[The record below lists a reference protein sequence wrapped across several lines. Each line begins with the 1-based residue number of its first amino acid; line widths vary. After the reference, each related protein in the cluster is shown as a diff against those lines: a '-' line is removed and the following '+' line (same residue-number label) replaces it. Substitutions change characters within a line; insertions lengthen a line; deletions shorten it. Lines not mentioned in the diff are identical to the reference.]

1 MSANTDRRQSPRLSP
16 DGLAFFKIEP
26 DEGGTVADVSEG
38 GVGFHLI
45 SPVTVSGTR
54 PVKFSFS
61 FDSQNLIYGFG
72 ELAWLDETRKSG
84 GLKFLRVPEE
94 VLGKIRSGAGVFNLY
109 PEYDPQATEMT
120 ATMRPVTGS
129 EIGTSEIPIEIPMSA
144 VQTLVQE
151 EPQRAVVDENLPTP
165 QPAATHS
172 TVVPS
177 PTREVIEVAARASTA
192 EAALAGES
200 ADVEAVPV
208 TADVV
213 EEGFTVAPELEP
225 MMQGLR
231 EQARAED
238 FERPSTPKSP
248 AGFAAGIK
256 PRGGRRAS
264 EPNYDRDF
272 SPLPTGPIT
281 IQPSLGA
288 VPVPATNYYGHP
300 QKDPALVQMTHDEL
314 WAGAGSATT
323 TDFNI
328 KPVSERDRKAD
339 RSQDHWRDPF
349 GGPSLG
355 GGDKIAGYPAVGR
368 PVFTE
373 PAKSM
378 FSPGLIRG
386 LITVLIVGTL
396 VAGAA
401 LAIISYRQQV
411 GSWLVQMG
419 ERLSGRAHAD
429 VSEDADQPA
438 EATDAN
444 GNGATP
450 AADTATT
457 NAPVN
462 SGPASGPAAGA
473 APAAVKGQS
482 NVPAGQVAAAASVTT
497 PAVTATPV
505 NTPAAKTPAR
515 SAAQPV
521 SPTPTSSP
529 AGTHAAGQVHPQAP
543 ATAAMGEAGAVDNGS
558 ADVTTAEQFLHGANG
573 ASNPAEAARLFW
585 VAVEKGNT
593 TAEIALA
600 DLYSRGQGVPKSCDQ
615 ARVLLTAAVSKGNS
629 TASAKLLELNNTC
642 GR

>member
-45 SPVTVSGTR
+45 SPVTVSGSR

-94 VLGKIRSGAGVFNLY
+94 VLGKIRSGSGVFHLY
-109 PEYDPQATEMT
+109 PEYDPQATETT
-120 ATMRPVTGS
+120 ATMRPVSGS
-129 EIGTSEIPIEIPMSA
+129 EMGPAEIPIGA

-165 QPAATHS
+165 QPAATYS

-177 PTREVIEVAARASTA
+177 PTWETSEVAARETVAAGAAA
-192 EAALAGES
+192 EV
-200 ADVEAVPV
+200 ADEPV

-213 EEGFTVAPELEP
+213 EEGFKVAPELEP
-225 MMQGLR
+225 MVQGLR

-238 FERPSTPKSP
+238 FERPSAPKSP
-248 AGFAAGIK
+248 AGFAAGIR

-281 IQPSLGA
+281 IQPSAGA
-288 VPVPATNYYGHP
+288 VAVPATNYYGHP

-328 KPVSERDRKAD
+328 KSVSERERKAD

-349 GGPSLG
+349 GGPSTPG
-355 GGDKIAGYPAVGR
+355 GGDKSPSYSPLGR
-368 PVFTE
+368 SVFTE
-373 PAKSM
+373 PPKSM

-386 LITVLIVGTL
+386 LITVLIIGTL

-411 GSWLVQMG
+411 GAWLVQMG
-419 ERLSGRAHAD
+419 ERLSGRAHAEA
-429 VSEDADQPA
+429 SEDVDQPA
-438 EATDAN
+438 DATDAN
-444 GNGATP
+444 GNAATP
-450 AADTATT
+450 AANAATT

-462 SGPASGPAAGA
+462 SGTASGPAGA
-473 APAAVKGQS
+473 AAGPAAVKAQS
-482 NVPAGQVAAAASVTT
+482 NVPAGKVAAASDVTT
-497 PAVTATPV
+497 PAATVTPV
-505 NTPAAKTPAR
+505 NTPAVKTPAP
-515 SAAQPV
+515 SAAEPV
-521 SPTPTSSP
+521 SATPTQST
-529 AGTHAAGQVHPQAP
+529 AGTYAAGQVHPQVHPQAP
-543 ATAAMGEAGAVDNGS
+543 AAAAVDGAVDNGS
-558 ADVTTAEQFLHGANG
+558 ADVTTAEQFLHGASG

-600 DLYSRGQGVPKSCDQ
+600 DLYARGQGVPKSCDQ

>member
-1 MSANTDRRQSPRLSP
+1 MSENTDRRQSPRLSP

-45 SPVTVSGTR
+45 SPVSVSGAR

-94 VLGKIRSGAGVFNLY
+94 VLGKIRSGSGVFNLY
-109 PEYDPQATEMT
+109 PEYDPLATETT

-129 EIGTSEIPIEIPMSA
+129 EMGPAGIPMGA

-151 EPQRAVVDENLPTP
+151 ELQRAVVDENLPTP

-177 PTREVIEVAARASTA
+177 PTRETVELAAR
-192 EAALAGES
+192 
-200 ADVEAVPV
+200 EAVLATAATEIEAEPI

-213 EEGFTVAPELEP
+213 EEGFKVAPELEP
-225 MMQGLR
+225 MVQGLR
-231 EQARAED
+231 EQARAEEFD
-238 FERPSTPKSP
+238 RPSAPKQP

-256 PRGGRRAS
+256 SRSGRRAS
-264 EPNYDRDF
+264 EPNYDHEF
-272 SPLPTGPIT
+272 GPLPTGSIT
-281 IQPSLGA
+281 IRPSAGA
-288 VPVPATNYYGHP
+288 VPVPATDYYGHP
-300 QKDPALVQMTHDEL
+300 QKDPALVQMTSQEL

-328 KPVSERDRKAD
+328 KSVSEREGKAD

-349 GGPSLG
+349 GGPSTIG
-355 GGDKIAGYPAVGR
+355 GGAKGPNYREFAR

-401 LAIISYRQQV
+401 LAMISYRQQA
-411 GSWLVQMG
+411 GTWLINMG

-429 VSEDADQPA
+429 ASPHADQTADAP
-438 EATDAN
+438 DAN
-444 GNGATP
+444 SDAATP
-450 AADTATT
+450 AANAATT
-457 NAPVN
+457 NPATTNPAANEGAPAIKQDQSNAPKAAAPSNATAPVPTAAAPVN
-462 SGPASGPAAGA
+462 TSAVEAPTPSTTQPASTTPSQSASGTHAGW
-473 APAAVKGQS
+473 Q
-482 NVPAGQVAAAASVTT
+482 VPAQA
-497 PAVTATPV
+497 PAVTA
-505 NTPAAKTPAR
+505 
-515 SAAQPV
+515 
-521 SPTPTSSP
+521 
-529 AGTHAAGQVHPQAP
+529 AGGV
-543 ATAAMGEAGAVDNGS
+543 GSVDNGS
-558 ADVTTAEQFLHGANG
+558 ADVTAAEQFLHGANG

-593 TAEIALA
+593 TAEIGLA
-600 DLYSRGQGVPKSCDQ
+600 DMYARGQGVPKSCDQ

-629 TASAKLLELNNTC
+629 IASAKLLELNNTC